1 MIDAVIVQVPE
12 LTNATR
18 PLDELIVQTSVVEL
32 EYDLVPYVLSGL
44 AVDVIVGFVPTSNA

>member
-1 MIDAVIVQVPE
+1 VIDAVIVQVPE